1 MATRA
6 AGLRGTREDFRA
18 LAQGWARDSCAAQG
32 LAVKITDRRVLD
44 AVSLLLVES
53 RELRE

>member
-6 AGLRGTREDFRA
+6 AGFRGTREDFRA

-53 RELRE
+53 HELRE